1 MPEEK
6 ERDLVPVEEK
16 QVAFYGDQL
25 TAVRADDGRVYAVI
39 SHMCDAL
46 GIDTQGQTRRIQRQN
61 VLARGYTWVDI
72 LSTQG
77 DVTQRRRVQVLRVD
91 LVPLWL
97 TGISTRSIKD
107 EQTRE
112 KLVRYQ
118 EEAADV
124 LWEAFQEGRLTAGES
139 FDDLLQV
146 ADPDLVQAY
155 HVAQAVVRLA
165 RNQIMLEARLTG
177 RIEDHERRL
186 EELETTL
193 GDPGRAITPA
203 QATHL
208 SQAVKAIAMQ
218 LSEKS
223 GRNEFGGVWGEFYR
237 RFEIPTY
244 RELPASRF
252 EEAMQWFTEWWQ
264 QVAGSADIPF

>member
-1 MPEEK
+1 MSDKEK
-6 ERDLVPVEEK
+6 ALTPIDEK
-16 QVAFYGDQL
+16 QVNFYGDEL
-25 TAVRADDGRVYAVI
+25 TAVKGEDGRVYVVI

-46 GIDTQGQTRRIQRQN
+46 GIDTQGQTRRIQRQQ
-61 VLARGYTWVDI
+61 VLSRGYAWVDI

-77 DVTQRRRVQVLRVD
+77 GVTQRRRVQVLRVD

-97 TGISTRSIKD
+97 TGVSTRSVKD

-112 KLVRYQ
+112 KLLKYQ
-118 EEAADV
+118 QEAADV

-139 FDDLLQV
+139 FEELLQQ

-155 HVAQAVVRLA
+155 QVARAVVRLA
-165 RNQIMLEARLTG
+165 RSQILLEARLTG
-177 RIEDHERRL
+177 RIEDQERRL
-186 EELETTL
+186 EEVEAKL
-193 GDPGRAITPA
+193 GRPGRVITPS

-208 SQAVKAIAMQ
+208 SQAVKAIAMR

-252 EEAMQWFTEWWQ
+252 DEAMKWFTEWWQ
-264 QVAGSADIPF
+264 QVAGTGDVPF

>member
-1 MPEEK
+1 MSDEEK
-6 ERDLVPVEEK
+6 ALVPVEQK
-16 QVAFYGDQL
+16 QVQFYDDEL
-25 TAVRADDGRVYAVI
+25 TAVKGEDGRVYAVI

-46 GIDTQGQTRRIQRQN
+46 GIDTQGQTRRIQRQQ
-61 VLARGYTWVDI
+61 VLDRGYTWVDI

-107 EQTRE
+107 EQARE
-112 KLVRYQ
+112 KLLRYQ

-124 LWEAFQEGRLTAGES
+124 LWEAFQEGRLTVGEE
-139 FDDLLQV
+139 FEDLLQV

-165 RNQIMLEARLTG
+165 RNQILLEARLG
-177 RIEDHERRL
+177 DRIEDHERRL

-193 GDPGRAITPA
+193 GDPDRVITPA

-208 SQAVKAIAMQ
+208 SQAVKAIAMK
-218 LSEKS
+218 LSEKT

-237 RFEIPTY
+237 QFEIPTY
-244 RELPASRF
+244 RELPAAKF
-252 EEAMQWFTEWWQ
+252 DEAMAFLTDWWQ
-264 QVAGSADIPF
+264 QVAGTDDVPF